1 MVRWHHQLNGHG
13 FGWTQGVGDRQG
25 GLACCGSRRRKE
37 SDTTEWLNWT
47 EYQVRTSPN
56 SITGVLMKSGK
67 FSHRKKKITE
77 NTTRQWRDDRG
88 RDWIRLQAKGHQ
100 AFPETKRRQEE
111 TRKDPLL
118 EPSQRAWPCLLTP
131 WFQSFSLQNFKNTF
145 CCLKSPSL

>member
-1 MVRWHHQLNGHG
+1 
-13 FGWTQGVGDRQG
+13 
-25 GLACCGSRRRKE
+25 
-37 SDTTEWLNWT
+37 
-47 EYQVRTSPN
+47 
-56 SITGVLMKSGK
+56 MKSGK

-77 NTTRQWRDDRG
+77 NTTRQWKDDRG

-145 CCLKSPSL
+145 CCLKSPSLQVPITAVLGNKHNIKKKKNFNQVTLLLNTLLYILPIRYKLFHKS